1 MIKTQLLHDF
11 LASKSP
17 FFIIIVKMPLLQV
30 VVILSFCCDIFTDF
44 YKVNKNKFLG
54 CKTIDRD

>member
-1 MIKTQLLHDF
+1 MTF
-11 LASKSP
+11 LASKTP
-17 FFIIIVKMPLLQV
+17 FFIIMLKMPLLQV

-44 YKVNKNKFLG
+44 YKVNKNKFSG